1 MKIHNSE
8 FLFPL
13 IFQERQLARAA
24 EERNST
30 PAQTAAEAA
39 YKMLTKKV
47 MITDNSLKILI
58 KRAIVIFL
66 VFFFLHSGLKQFKC
80 NI

>member
-1 MKIHNSE
+1 MKIHNSK
-8 FLFPL
+8 FFFPL

-39 YKMLTKKV
+39 YKTLTKKV
-47 MITDNSLKILI
+47 MITDNFLKILI

-66 VFFFLHSGLKQFKC
+66 SFFPTLRTKTIKV
-80 NI
+80 

>member
-13 IFQERQLARAA
+13 IFQERQLAQAA

-58 KRAIVIFL
+58 KRAIVI
-66 VFFFLHSGLKQFKC
+66 
-80 NI
+80 